1 MARCRIDPRAEKQT
15 FPLPANV
22 FFTGCE
28 REIMDHEL
36 PSESQLMADLKA
48 TFPALW
54 FRPLR
59 EFGKDYAHWIGVWT
73 GGTSY
78 MPDGLPIFNSM
89 RYHGDSDDPSDGSY
103 DGGIH
108 DGFKSWLELRGWF
121 VESYDAETHLVI
133 PIAYAEGQL
142 A

>member
-1 MARCRIDPRAEKQT
+1 MNQK
-15 FPLPANV
+15 
-22 FFTGCE
+22 
-28 REIMDHEL
+28 L
-36 PSESQLMADLKA
+36 PSESALITDLKA
-48 TFPALW
+48 TFPGLW
-54 FRPLR
+54 FRPVR